1 MKASIAPTE
10 AIPLQRIDS
19 GPIDELLKTILFRLL
34 EGLERGRL
42 TVLENGASHTFGHFD
57 RAFPLSVTVT
67 IHHPRFYRH
76 AVFGGSIGAAEA
88 YMAGYW
94 SSNNL
99 TDVIRLIVLNHQVM
113 DKMETGWGL
122 LMGPFHKYFHWL
134 RRNTKEGS
142 RLNIAAH
149 YDLGNNFY
157 ALFLDQTLTYS
168 CAIFENEET
177 TLEQASIAK
186 YDRICK
192 KLQLKGSDH
201 VLEIGTGW
209 GGFAIHASRAYGC
222 QVTTTTISRQQY
234 DLATKRIQDARLED
248 RVTVLLHDYRDLKGQ
263 YDKLVSIEMIEA
275 VGHQY
280 LETFFRKCSQNLKE
294 DGMMLL
300 QAITVAD
307 QVFDRHKTAVDF
319 IKRYV
324 FPGSCIP
331 SLTAISQA
339 VAWATDLRIIHL
351 EDLTPHYARTLREW
365 RKRFFLN
372 IEQVRAL
379 GYSEAFIRMWEYY
392 LCYCEGGFAER
403 YLGNLQILFS
413 KPLCRP
419 SSKLP
424 PVVT

>member
-1 MKASIAPTE
+1 MKASIVPTE
-10 AIPLQRIDS
+10 AVPLQRIDS
-19 GPIDELLKTILFRLL
+19 GPIDELAKRILFRLL
-34 EGLERGRL
+34 ERVERGCM
-42 TVLENGASHTFGHFD
+42 TWIDDGASRTFGHVEPG
-57 RAFPLSVTVT
+57 FPLSVTLTV
-67 IHHPRFYRH
+67 HHPRFYRH

-94 SSNNL
+94 SSDNL
-99 TDVIRLIVLNHQVM
+99 TDVIRLVVLNHQVL
-113 DKMETGWGL
+113 DKMDRGWSRF
-122 LMGPFHKYFHWL
+122 MEPFHKYFHWL
-134 RRNTKEGS
+134 KKNTKEGS

-149 YDLGNNFY
+149 YDLGNDFY
-157 ALFLDQTLTYS
+157 GLFLDETLTYS

-177 TLEQASIAK
+177 TLQEASIAK

-192 KLQLKGSDH
+192 KLRLKASDH

-222 QVTTTTISRQQY
+222 RVTTTTISRQQY
-234 DLATKRIQDARLED
+234 DLAGKRIQDARLGD
-248 RVTVLLHDYRDLKGQ
+248 RVTVLLHDYRDLKDQ

-307 QVFDRHKTAVDF
+307 QVFDRHKSAVDF
-319 IKRYV
+319 IRRYV

-339 VAWATDLRIIHL
+339 LARATDLRIIHL

-372 IEQVRAL
+372 IDRVRAL
-379 GYSEAFIRMWEYY
+379 GYSEAFIKMWEYY

-419 SSKLP
+419 SSTLP
-424 PVVT
+424 PIVA